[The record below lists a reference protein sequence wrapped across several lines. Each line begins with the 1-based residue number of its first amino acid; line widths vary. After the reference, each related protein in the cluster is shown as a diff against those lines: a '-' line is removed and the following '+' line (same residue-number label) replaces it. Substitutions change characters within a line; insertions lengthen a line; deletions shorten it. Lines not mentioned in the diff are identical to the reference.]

1 MKQLMKKPWEG
12 RKKLLGKLIKR
23 DDRGSAIVI
32 VIIAMALIGIM
43 ATTILWAAYLNYR
56 IKINDLRVKNSFYS
70 AETVVEQI
78 QAGVKL
84 KVSEAINEAYQE
96 VVSNWDALGTDAN
109 RESYFL
115 TAYIAAVESKFITPA
130 CPAGRYD
137 KDKLKAFVDSE
148 WWDESD
154 PNDDGYIVNDPW
166 DTAIPEFKAA
176 NSVNGYGTMSLK
188 NICVEYYDAND
199 YLSIIN
205 TDIAID
211 VPKLRF
217 TQAGTIDRLYPYVLI
232 GDEGIKMDANTVA
245 VKGSIYGGVDNDRK
259 GGIQIARDSHVT
271 IEDASYVISG
281 GDIVVGNDPIFTS
294 MVNQNAELII
304 RNVTEDS
311 KGFRTNVY
319 ANGLALNGGHLDVS
333 ARMYVAN
340 DLILSGKGSNV
351 SLTGQYYGY
360 GNTNTTTNQE
370 LVPKTDED
378 GNVVKDE
385 SGNPVM
391 EFQRVNPANT
401 SSAIVIN
408 GKDSTIDLT
417 GLTTLQLA
425 GRAYV
430 SLSKDD
436 DKDNGMPHVLMGESI
451 SVKSNQIAY
460 LVPPEC
466 VGTLNGKSVIGQ
478 NPVSFETWAEMLKN
492 LPEYQP
498 RKTDG
503 SDGADGSPDSDGS
516 AGTDANENTDPDA
529 LQDFRI
535 VDASREA
542 SKLGGAKL
550 INFGIPDIRA
560 AKSDNEGVVYFWNK
574 ADNLMGADITNP
586 VDVIT
591 KLNQIAVSG
600 GSGVRFLYQ
609 PEKEQVYLYLVMDK
623 DRAAKYFTQYY
634 NVNSNKASLDNY
646 FNQYVSGGIRLK
658 GYVQGYTVVGNS
670 MVSATDAGNGD
681 TIMTSPDGEKLV
693 RLLSSVES
701 TPEGDGGEKGTE
713 ENTPAG
719 EEGDYQ
725 EVSDNV
731 DRTPFDED
739 EFKDRNDIIN
749 CYENL
754 TANLLEDDPGSE
766 ANVFENLVILNTDPL
781 DPARVGLQD
790 YLDGNGHKV
799 EFTTGEGADTLK
811 AVLVD
816 STKLGGT
823 YEVSD
828 SKIRL
833 VVAIGDVEVTRD
845 FQGLIIASGKVTV
858 SNNVTIKKDGEGVYA
873 VLQAKSEVAD
883 DTNVPANILCNGSG
897 MIKNGY
903 EDADVDENG
912 NLNIDYSKIVRYEN
926 WIKK

>member
-1 MKQLMKKPWEG
+1 MKQLMKRLCEG
-12 RKKLLGKLIKR
+12 RKKILSKLCKR
-23 DDRGSAIVI
+23 DNRGSAIVI

-56 IKINDLRVKNSFYS
+56 IKINDLKVKNSFYS

-84 KVSEAINEAYQE
+84 KVSEAVGEAYQE

-232 GDEGIKMDANTVA
+232 GDEGIEMDANTVA
-245 VKGSIYGGVDNDRK
+245 VKGSIYGGVNNDRK

-351 SLTGQYYGY
+351 SLAGQYYGY

-378 GNVVKDE
+378 GNVIKDE

-391 EFQRVNPANT
+391 ESQKVNPANT

-408 GKDSTIDLT
+408 GKDSTVDLT

-425 GRAYV
+425 GRAYI

-436 DKDNGMPHVLMGESI
+436 EKDNGMPHVLMGESI

-478 NPVSFETWAEMLKN
+478 NPVSFETWAEMLKS
-492 LPEYQP
+492 LPEYQSG
-498 RKTDG
+498 TSGG
-503 SDGADGSPDSDGS
+503 SAAPDGS
-516 AGTDANENTDPDA
+516 AGTDAVR
-529 LQDFRI
+529 DFRI

-550 INFGIPDIRA
+550 IDFGIPDIKA
-560 AKSDNEGVVYFWNK
+560 SDLNGV
-574 ADNLMGADITNP
+574 DLSNP

-591 KLNQIAVSG
+591 KLNQKAVSG
-600 GSGVRFLYQ
+600 GSGVRFLYK

-658 GYVQGYTVVGNS
+658 GNVQGYTVVGNS

-816 STKLGGT
+816 STKLGSA

-828 SKIRL
+828 SQIRL

-858 SNNVTIKKDGEGVYA
+858 SNNATIKKDGEGVYA